1 MDRRDALVTLAS
13 AVIASPS
20 CNTPARGPAGER
32 RGSAA
37 SGRMPVIFLAHGHPM
52 WPGDAARV
60 AELSGWAAA
69 LPRPRSVLMISAHWE
84 QAPATLGATDPV
96 PLVYDFYGFPEEL
109 YRVKYP
115 APGARALATRV
126 EALLAAAGQPVRRE
140 PRRGLDHG
148 AYVPMLMMY
157 PAADV
162 PVLQLSLPTLEPQ
175 PLLALGR
182 ALAPLRDEGVLIVG
196 SGFLIHNL
204 RMFDRSAQAATPSWA
219 REFDAWAGETLGRR
233 DVDALLKYRQSAP
246 GVGQALPTHEH
257 FVPVIVTLGASAD
270 HAEPVRFPILGWE
283 GGSLTRRSVQ
293 MG

>member
-13 AVIASPS
+13 AVLPGSGQS
-20 CNTPARGPAGER
+20 RQPAPC
-32 RGSAA
+32 
-37 SGRMPVIFLAHGHPM
+37 GRMPAIFLAHGHPL
-52 WPGDAARV
+52 WPSDPGRV
-60 AELSGWAAA
+60 ADLAAWSSA
-69 LPRPRSVLMISAHWE
+69 LPRPRAVLMVSAHWTE
-84 QAPATLGATDPV
+84 APATLGATETV
-96 PLVYDFYGFPEEL
+96 PLVHDFYGFPEEL
-109 YRVKYP
+109 YRVQYR
-115 APGARALATRV
+115 APGAPALAARV
-126 EALLAAAGQPVRRE
+126 EALLRAAGHPVRRS
-140 PRRGLDHG
+140 RRGLDHG

-204 RMFDRSAQAATPSWA
+204 RMFNPAAHAPAPGWAQ
-219 REFDAWAGETLGRR
+219 EFDAWAADALGRR
-233 DVDALLKYRQSAP
+233 DVDAVLAYREKAP
-246 GVGQALPTHEH
+246 GVRTALPTHEH
-257 FVPVIVTLGASAD
+257 FVPVVVTLGASVD
-270 HAEPVRFPILGWE
+270 RAEPVRFPVTGWE